1 MLIDGDP
8 GPSALR
14 TAPHPDY
21 NPRMGS
27 TALEITPTL
36 SIPDDELVERFVRA
50 SGAGGQNVNKV
61 ATAVELRFDVA
72 GSPSLPD
79 ALRERLL
86 SRGGEHVVVVDQDH
100 DPRARPPVARFQVLA
115 ALALVGHPLLQFGG
129 DARGQGRAQLGVVGV
144 AAPVLLRDGAAPPAL
159 LTQDAHNLGTLMRQ
173 QRALRIGF
181 LSAGGWDTH
190 ANQGAVTGPL
200 ANNLRNLAAALVQL
214 RQDFNQPGDVI
225 VVASEFGRTAAEN
238 GTRGTDHGHGNAI
251 WLIGQRVAGGKQGS
265 GDFPLLGGGDVN
277 LYSLFVERAQA
288 LAAPGCKHDGLHCGN
303 ASGGIAGN
311 TWRCSRAYSGASSGC
326 LGRTASR

>member
-14 TAPHPDY
+14 TDPHPDY

-86 SRGGEHVVVVDQDH
+86 SRRDRRLTDEGVLVIDAQRFRTQDRNRQ
-100 DPRARPPVARFQVLA
+100 DARERLA
-115 ALALVGHPLLQFGG
+115 AL
-129 DARGQGRAQLGVVGV
+129 
-144 AAPVLLRDGAAPPAL
+144 
-159 LTQDAHNLGTLMRQ
+159 
-173 QRALRIGF
+173 I
-181 LSAGGWDTH
+181 
-190 ANQGAVTGPL
+190 
-200 ANNLRNLAAALVQL
+200 AAALVVPKK
-214 RQDFNQPGDVI
+214 RIATQP
-225 VVASEFGRTAAEN
+225 
-238 GTRGTDHGHGNAI
+238 
-251 WLIGQRVAGGKQGS
+251 
-265 GDFPLLGGGDVN
+265 
-277 LYSLFVERAQA
+277 
-288 LAAPGCKHDGLHCGN
+288 
-303 ASGGIAGN
+303 
-311 TWRCSRAYSGASSGC
+311 SRAAKARR
-326 LGRTASR
+326 LDAKRGRSEVKRGRSQKNQWE